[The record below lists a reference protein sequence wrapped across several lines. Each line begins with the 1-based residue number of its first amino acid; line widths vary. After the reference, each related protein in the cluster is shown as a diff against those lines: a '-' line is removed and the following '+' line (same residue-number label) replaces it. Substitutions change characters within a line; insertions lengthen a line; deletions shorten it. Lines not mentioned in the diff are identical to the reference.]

1 MGITEI
7 HTGLDKLSTPYLC
20 HSLGLVLLA
29 VMVVGIQ
36 GQRECNICLGRPGEK
51 GDPGSCL
58 RDVS

>member
-1 MGITEI
+1 MHVMGITEI

-36 GQRECNICLGRPGEK
+36 GQRQCNCRRGEK
-51 GDPGSCL
+51 GDPGLCL
-58 RDVS
+58 MDVS